1 MLLFILIIIA
11 IYIIAFKNNNQKE
24 ITYNIHPIVSKE
36 KFAPVNYYHPNL
48 KKIRQ
53 VLPNG
58 SNLVQLIISEYVDPT
73 YKFNDPNLPVT
84 FRYPKS
90 NRKKID
96 KKYTKLIKQNIESW
110 NLLFSKYFQSDEQFL
125 FVKNINLIS
134 VQETE
139 VEFILSA
146 NVMLTYLSKTL
157 HLNLEYYGQVIRSD
171 EFLNGAPPVDYIIQL
186 FKVTPIRKNEYEA
199 KVEFHSDPFLTMGEQ
214 LEYVNQINFMHKNEK
229 N

>member
-157 HLNLEYYGQVIRSD
+157 ITGRTLPFSSKKSRVERPPIVAGSHQKIPTPRLSGVLRTNLLTSSRNSFCPSGVSGK
-171 EFLNGAPPVDYIIQL
+171 GARLSLYSV
-186 FKVTPIRKNEYEA
+186 
-199 KVEFHSDPFLTMGEQ
+199 GEEQ
-214 LEYVNQINFMHKNEK
+214 
-229 N
+229 